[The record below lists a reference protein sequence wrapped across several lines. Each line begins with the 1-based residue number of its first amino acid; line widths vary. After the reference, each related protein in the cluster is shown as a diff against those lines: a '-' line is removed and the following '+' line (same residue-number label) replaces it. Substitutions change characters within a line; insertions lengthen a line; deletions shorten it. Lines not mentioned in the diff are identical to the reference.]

1 MALLLNAE
9 AHGNP
14 IRPMWDR
21 LQSLP
26 GGKRLFSFMVGRAAR
41 YTGTIGAQV
50 EELRPGF
57 AQVSM
62 QDRPLLR
69 NHIRCVHAVALA
81 NLAELTGNVA
91 IAYSL
96 PDDARFIVAGMDLR
110 YLKKAR
116 GRITGTSEAPVPDS
130 SEKADFEVPVT
141 LRDEKGEVVVTAVLH
156 TRVGPKKSRG

>member
-1 MALLLNAE
+1 MALLPNAE

-21 LQSLP
+21 LQAVP

-41 YTGTIGAQV
+41 YTGTIGAIV
-50 EELRPGF
+50 EELRPGY
-57 AQVSM
+57 ARVTM

-110 YLKKAR
+110 YIKKAR
-116 GRITGTSEAPVPDS
+116 GRITGTSETPIPETSDQVDL
-130 SEKADFEVPVT
+130 EVPVT
-141 LRDEKGEVVVTAVLH
+141 LRDESGAVVVTAVLH
-156 TRVGPKKSRG
+156 TRVGPKKRT